1 MGSVL
6 WKINFAEC
14 LIQQVNWCELYKI
27 KNLHATPV
35 PWFYTQWSHV
45 PPSSRSILRSHI
57 QCLQKW
63 KLNFTIELIVQC
75 HVFWISEVGHLHLQQ
90 NHLDLMKW
98 TWHKYGNVRYLYLYV
113 SVFLGVWSVIYAS
126 LRERD
131 RIFFKKSLHFMN
143 ITRQRFKYRL
153 TMYIVLFVRCLNAA
167 PVLILCNLGSMWVW

>member
-1 MGSVL
+1 M
-6 WKINFAEC
+6 
-14 LIQQVNWCELYKI
+14 
-27 KNLHATPV
+27 HATPV

-113 SVFLGVWSVIYAS
+113 SVFFGVWSVIYAS
-126 LRERD
+126 IRERD